1 MIYTVCVFVI
11 FSFLLG
17 AATRI
22 FALKFKCS
30 CVESRGF
37 RFVLACFK
45 DISGQLHFEEH
56 EEAKAGC
63 AVCGGVGIGCR
74 LSGSKHV

>member
-1 MIYTVCVFVI
+1 MVCVFVI

-17 AATRI
+17 VATRI

-30 CVESRGF
+30 CVESRGV

-45 DISGQLHFEEH
+45 DISGQLHF
-56 EEAKAGC
+56 K
-63 AVCGGVGIGCR
+63 
-74 LSGSKHV
+74 KT